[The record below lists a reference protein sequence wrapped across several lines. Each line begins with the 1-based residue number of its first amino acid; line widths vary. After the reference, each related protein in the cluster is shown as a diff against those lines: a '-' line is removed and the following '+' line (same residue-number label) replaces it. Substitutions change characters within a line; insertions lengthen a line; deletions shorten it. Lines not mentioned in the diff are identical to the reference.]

1 MSLSQEPGHE
11 YTLASINKIHKI
23 HVRDKPLLFYLSTL
37 KLKYIAYLS
46 LQSSVY
52 DEVYGVI
59 YNLGTITHFIGCLL
73 EESLVTF

>member
-1 MSLSQEPGHE
+1 M
-11 YTLASINKIHKI
+11 
-23 HVRDKPLLFYLSTL
+23 

-59 YNLGTITHFIGCLL
+59 YNLSTITHFIGCLL